1 MKQKEENSHLLIRN
15 WIEFLTTDNQ
25 ANAQVLNDIYF
36 LAMLLILKLFP

>member
-25 ANAQVLNDIYF
+25 ANVQVLIKMIF
-36 LAMLLILKLFP
+36 IF